1 MLDVLLGSP
10 LDDCWNVDGDRGLS
24 AVDQFYPVHNINEK
38 PPIGYTWSVER
49 STKVQATSTPDFS
62 GQMICRICRKHLNKK
77 KYGIVPLESRSSTM
91 LEN

>member
-1 MLDVLLGSP
+1 MLDVLLESP
-10 LDDCWNVDGDRGLS
+10 LDDYWNVDGDRGLS
-24 AVDQFYPVHNINEK
+24 AVDQFYP
-38 PPIGYTWSVER
+38 WSVER

-77 KYGIVPLESRSSTM
+77 KYGIVLLESRSSTM